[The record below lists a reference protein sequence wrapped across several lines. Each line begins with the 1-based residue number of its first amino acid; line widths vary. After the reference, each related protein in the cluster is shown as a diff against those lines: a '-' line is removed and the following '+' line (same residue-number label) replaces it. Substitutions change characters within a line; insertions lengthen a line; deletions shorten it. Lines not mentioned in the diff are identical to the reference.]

1 MDFIL
6 AFQQRPKHHGRSRIG
21 RTLVLIASLLPTSL
35 LVTPIGTSLVLAQ
48 PSGPLDISQE
58 LQSIQERQKVPGL
71 IAALVIGDRIVAQG
85 VCGERKAGSGI
96 PLTLD
101 DKLHLGSCTKAM
113 TATMIATLVAEEQL
127 TWKTSP
133 TDVWRTLGRSL
144 HADFKDVTKEVLLGH
159 RSGLS
164 KDAQW
169 WDLKGKTPR
178 AQRAQLVRE
187 VFSKEAEG
195 EPGQYL
201 YSNLGYAMAG
211 AMVERLTGKGWQELM
226 KERLFDPLGME
237 SAGFGPPSQNKATDQ
252 PWGHRIVADSLEAV
266 QIDNAPSLGPAG
278 TVHMS
283 IADWA
288 KFASL
293 HLKAHPQRADV
304 LTDEDIEAI
313 HQPFP
318 GSKDPAYGFGW
329 ITTRR
334 AWGGGT
340 VLTHT
345 GSNTTWHAT
354 IWLAPQKNMALL
366 AVTNTGAENAHQTC
380 DETIVKLLQVWRA
393 GAWR

>member
-1 MDFIL
+1 MVSIL
-6 AFQQRPKHHGRSRIG
+6 AVPPRPKHHGRFKIG
-21 RTLVLIASLLPTSL
+21 PTLLLALALSGISLCPH
-35 LVTPIGTSLVLAQ
+35 LVRAQ
-48 PSGPLDISQE
+48 SNGPLDISQE
-58 LQSIQERQKVPGL
+58 LESIRERQNVPGL
-71 IAALVIGDRIVAQG
+71 IAALVVGDRIVAQG

-113 TATMIATLVAEEQL
+113 TATMIATLVAEERL
-127 TWKTSP
+127 TWETAP
-133 TDVWRTLGRSL
+133 TDVWRTLSRSL
-144 HADFKDVTKEVLLGH
+144 HPDFKDVTMETLLAH

-164 KDAQW
+164 KDVAW
-169 WDLKGKTPR
+169 WNLPGKTPR

-187 VFSKEAEG
+187 VFSKEAEAASG
-195 EPGQYL
+195 EYL

-211 AMVERLTGKGWQELM
+211 AMAERLTGKGWQELM
-226 KERLFDPLGME
+226 KDRLFDPLDMN
-237 SAGFGPPSQNKATDQ
+237 SAGFGPPSENEATDQ
-252 PWGHRIVADSLEAV
+252 PWGHRVTAEGLEAV

-293 HLKAHPQRADV
+293 HLKSHPQRADV
-304 LTDEDIEAI
+304 LTDEEIEAI
-313 HQPFP
+313 HQPYP
-318 GSKDPAYGFGW
+318 ESKDPAYGFGW

-334 AWGGGT
+334 GWGGGT

-354 IWLAPQKNMALL
+354 IWVAPQRNLALL

-380 DETIVKLLQVWRA
+380 DETITKLLQIWRA
-393 GAWR
+393 GTWR